1 LWIRYS
7 ALASSSCPI
16 HNSARGGRAL
26 AKRSWSSSFPGT
38 DTEPGEQTET
48 ELNRVVWCALFAK
61 EFTKAL
67 TVAER
72 AHALFPD
79 DLSIETNRAHA
90 LMFMGHDEEAKA
102 LYLIHKGEVIKA
114 DNKLWEQII
123 AEDFAKRNSSACRRA
138 SGFKSSGNRHTRF
151 NSDADAIMRAL
162 ERMVLA
168 VTCHGATL
176 ALGRLSW

>member
-1 LWIRYS
+1 
-7 ALASSSCPI
+7 
-16 HNSARGGRAL
+16 
-26 AKRSWSSSFPGT
+26 
-38 DTEPGEQTET
+38 
-48 ELNRVVWCALFAK
+48 
-61 EFTKAL
+61 L

-123 AEDFAKRNSSACRRA
+123 AEDFAKFGKA
-138 SGFKSSGNRHTRF
+138 GLTHPMM
-151 NSDADAIMRAL
+151 ADIEKETGISR
-162 ERMVLA
+162 
-168 VTCHGATL
+168 
-176 ALGRLSW
+176 